1 MMLPV
6 EEYGQVKNTKG
17 VIKWK
22 YVPKDTIVK
31 TIGQNVC
38 QNILRLMAVVMRTYI
53 YVLQGYC
60 LGYVLV

>member
-1 MMLPV
+1 MLPV

-31 TIGQNVC
+31 TIDFIDND
-38 QNILRLMAVVMRTYI
+38 LLD
-53 YVLQGYC
+53 
-60 LGYVLV
+60 